1 MLRSQKLVPKIS
13 NQEKTVMEKILEKFS
28 EIKVSDLER
37 KGKDFSFSDVQKL
50 NVFIFEKI
58 KILQENP
65 DFIAELP
72 RNRRSAIEDYLTNF
86 LHHVTRIQNFNPSEG
101 NPQNNRDS
109 IAGVINDLYEGLYE
123 NLFPYL
129 DTFLSRKADP
139 MREELLKEAQATVS
153 EIENE
158 KQKVGE
164 TLQEAEKILEAL
176 RSVSAKTGVSNF
188 AEVFD
193 GQAEQNK
200 KTAKRWL
207 IVSIVSAGVILISL
221 YLIFG
226 QLTSA
231 LENDIGFEVSLQ
243 IFFAKLLIFSFLSVV
258 FYQVVKNYNANM
270 HLYALN
276 KHRQNSLM
284 SFQAF
289 VESTEDPKI
298 RDAVLIQATR
308 AIFEAGE
315 TGYVSSKDAST
326 KGLEMIKIA
335 DQIKE

>member
-1 MLRSQKLVPKIS
+1 MVPKIS
-13 NQEKTVMEKILEKFS
+13 NRERIVMKKILEELS
-28 EIKVSDLER
+28 EVKVSDLER

-72 RNRRSAIEDYLTNF
+72 GNKRSIIENYLTNF
-86 LHHVTRIQNFNPSEG
+86 LYYVKQIQNFNPSEG
-101 NPQNNRDS
+101 NPQDTRNS
-109 IAGVINDLYEGLYE
+109 IAREINSLYETFYE
-123 NLFPYL
+123 HLFPYL
-129 DTFLSRKADP
+129 DAFLSRKADP
-139 MREELLKEAQATVS
+139 VRENLLKEAEVTVS
-153 EIENE
+153 EIEIKRQVVDE
-158 KQKVGE
+158 V
-164 TLQEAEKILEAL
+164 LQEAEKILEAL

-193 GQAEQNK
+193 EQAEQNK

-315 TGYVSSKDAST
+315 TGYVSSKDVST

>member
-1 MLRSQKLVPKIS
+1 
-13 NQEKTVMEKILEKFS
+13 MEEILEKLS
-28 EIKVSDLER
+28 EVEVSDLER

-50 NVFIFEKI
+50 NEFIFEKV

-72 RNRRSAIEDYLTNF
+72 ENRKSTIEGYLTDF
-86 LHHVTRIQNFNPSEG
+86 LNYVNQIQNFNPSEG

-109 IAGVINDLYEGLYE
+109 LAHAINDVYGGLYE
-123 NLFPYL
+123 HLFPYL
-129 DTFLSRKADP
+129 DAFLSRKADP
-139 MREELLKEAQATVS
+139 VKENLVKEAEVTIS
-153 EIENE
+153 EIETRRQE
-158 KQKVGE
+158 AE
-164 TLQEAEKILEAL
+164 EMLQEAEKILEAL
-176 RSVSAKTGVSNF
+176 RNVSAKIGVSNF

-200 KTAKRWL
+200 KTARRWL
-207 IVSIVSAGVILISL
+207 IASMVSAGVILISL

-226 QLTSA
+226 QLTSV
-231 LENDIGFEVSLQ
+231 LKDGIGFEISLQ

-315 TGYVSSKDAST
+315 TGYVSSRDAST

>member
-1 MLRSQKLVPKIS
+1 MK
-13 NQEKTVMEKILEKFS
+13 EILKQLS

-50 NVFIFEKI
+50 NVLIFEKA

-65 DFIAELP
+65 DFLAELP
-72 RNRRSAIEDYLTNF
+72 ENRRNTIESYLTGF
-86 LHHVTRIQNFNPSEG
+86 LHYVNQIQNFNPSEG

-109 IAGVINDLYEGLYE
+109 IAREINNFYEGLYE
-123 NLFPYL
+123 HLFPYL

-139 MREELLKEAQATVS
+139 MMEELVKEAQATVS

-158 KQKVGE
+158 KQKVGK

-176 RSVSAKTGVSNF
+176 RSVSAKTGVGKF

-193 GQAEQNK
+193 EQAKQNK
-200 KTAKRWL
+200 KTARKWL
-207 IVSIVSAGVILISL
+207 IASIVSAVVIMAFL

-226 QLTSA
+226 QLTSVLKGDIE
-231 LENDIGFEVSLQ
+231 LELSLQ
-243 IFFAKLLIFSFLSVV
+243 VFFTKLLIFSFLSVV

-276 KHRQNSLM
+276 KHRQNSLA

-315 TGYVSSKDAST
+315 TGYVSSKDVST

-335 DQIKE
+335 DQIKQ

>member
-1 MLRSQKLVPKIS
+1 
-13 NQEKTVMEKILEKFS
+13 MEEVLKQLS
-28 EIKVSDLER
+28 EVKVSDLER

-50 NVFIFEKI
+50 NVFIFKKI

-72 RNRRSAIEDYLTNF
+72 ENRRNTIESYLASF
-86 LHHVTRIQNFNPSEG
+86 LNQVKQIQNFNPSEG
-101 NPQNNRDS
+101 NPQDTRDY
-109 IAGVINDLYEGLYE
+109 IAREINSYYEIFYE

-129 DTFLSRKADP
+129 DAFLSRKADP

-153 EIENE
+153 EIENK

-164 TLQEAEKILEAL
+164 TLKEAEKILEAL
-176 RSVSAKTGVSNF
+176 RSVSAKTGVGKF

-193 GQAEQNK
+193 EQAKQNK
-200 KTAKRWL
+200 KTARRWL
-207 IVSIVSAGVILISL
+207 IASIVSAVVIVAFL

-226 QLTSA
+226 QLTSVLKSDIE
-231 LENDIGFEVSLQ
+231 LELSLQ
-243 IFFAKLLIFSFLSVV
+243 IFFTKLLIFSFLSVV

-276 KHRQNSLM
+276 KHRQNSLA

-315 TGYVSSKDAST
+315 TGYVSSKDVST

>member
-1 MLRSQKLVPKIS
+1 
-13 NQEKTVMEKILEKFS
+13 MEEVLKQLSKV
-28 EIKVSDLER
+28 KVSDLER

-50 NVFIFEKI
+50 NVFIFEKVN
-58 KILQENP
+58 ILQENP
-65 DFIAELP
+65 DFLAELP
-72 RNRRSAIEDYLTNF
+72 ENRRNAIESYLTSF
-86 LHHVTRIQNFNPSEG
+86 LHLVEQIQNFNPSEG

-109 IAGVINDLYEGLYE
+109 IAGAINDLYEGLYE
-123 NLFPYL
+123 HLFPYL
-129 DTFLSRKADP
+129 DTFLSGKADP
-139 MREELLKEAQATVS
+139 LREELVKKAQAAVS
-153 EIENE
+153 EIENK

-164 TLQEAEKILEAL
+164 TLQEAEKTLEAL

-200 KTAKRWL
+200 KTARRWL
-207 IVSIVSAGVILISL
+207 IASIVSAGVILISL

-226 QLTSA
+226 QLTSV
-231 LENDIGFEVSLQ
+231 LKNDIGFELSLQ
-243 IFFAKLLIFSFLSVV
+243 IFFTKLLIFSFLSVV

-276 KHRQNSLM
+276 KHRQNSLE

-315 TGYVSSKDAST
+315 TGYVSSKDVST